1 MPSPSKKKK
10 PADHQQKAV
19 RYGSSWKTLL
29 HDLELPSGEMCQVKR
44 PGVQGLLKAGVL
56 HSMDAL
62 TAIVQQDT
70 IPAAEGKPKVDA
82 QKIMDDP
89 EKFNTMMETVD
100 KIVMHVVTDPKLVP
114 NAVSQA
120 MIDADGSELTSADL
134 GRELEPEERDPELV
148 YIDYVDMMDRM
159 FIMNFAV
166 GGSADLV
173 QFRKETAD
181 AVGSV
186 PALEATEHPAE

>member
-10 PADHQQKAV
+10 PSDHQQKSV
-19 RYGSSWKTLL
+19 RYGSSWKTMLF
-29 HDLELPSGEMCQVKR
+29 DLELPSGEMCQVKR

-70 IPAAEGKPKVDA
+70 IPTAEGKPKVDV

-100 KIVMHVVTDPKLVP
+100 KIVIHVVTEPKLVTP
-114 NAVSQA
+114 AITQA
-120 MIDADGSELTSADL
+120 MVDDPETAFTAADL

-181 AVGSV
+181 VVGSV
-186 PALEATEHPAE
+186 PAVEAAEHATE